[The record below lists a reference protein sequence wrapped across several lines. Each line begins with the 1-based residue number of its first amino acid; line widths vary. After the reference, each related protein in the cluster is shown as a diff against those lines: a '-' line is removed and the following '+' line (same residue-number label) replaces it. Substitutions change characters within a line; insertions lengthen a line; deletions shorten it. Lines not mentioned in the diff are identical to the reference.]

1 MLKKENFLIFLCNRA
16 NNSHDEKNK
25 KGAFHMKQLII
36 LLTILC
42 CIISCY
48 KKYDIKPE
56 IAKGTP
62 LFDLDEDNVPNDKDE
77 CPSTPAGVTVT
88 NNGCADEDGDG
99 IQDLNDK
106 CKGTPK
112 DAKINK
118 FGCSDSDDDG
128 VSDNIDECPSTA
140 TDVQVNHLGCP
151 DEDGDGIKN
160 SIDKCNSTPK
170 NALVNDYGC
179 QDNDQDGVPD
189 NIDECPNTASNS
201 LVTPTGCFD
210 KDQDGI
216 KDSIDKCLQTPQGY
230 TVNSYG
236 CSDRDND
243 GVPYNLDKCPK
254 TPISFAVDEHGCQL
268 VLHIKE
274 SLIDTDPLYITST
287 VNKNCVLSN
296 SNNCMSFS
304 NDGHYFA
311 FIEYSGWN
319 NKYVRVLDIAS
330 MKIIA
335 SFHDTEHIYSIQF
348 SSNNEFLLVCKS
360 NSIFIINV
368 STWKKSTVIKSSCC
382 DHMVLSPKGNYIAG
396 YNSSNLYIY
405 AKTGEHLTTI
415 ENIKYNSG
423 YHIVFSYDETVLS
436 TGMNI
441 YEVGIW
447 DVVAKVEGVPAGFT
461 PDNRYYISS
470 SHMYEMGSWR
480 IVSNYGANMISS
492 DGRYLVINHQRHNR
506 WHSKI
511 FEMGTWKQISQIE
524 KSTIISFSDKWIFC
538 KTEDNNL
545 IKLDKSN
552 LDIYYLYSG
561 LNRLNYKLQANHL
574 NASYNRIESDFYQKF
589 IVIDRKK
596 IQDLSNLSN
605 AEKDEFE
612 TQYEYKKRMVKRES
626 KERNIKELFEKN
638 RNIIRRER
646 VNKRMK
652 LVDQYNKK
660 LNNLLIASRKPIDNL
675 KVSFKD
681 YRADGKYF
689 PVYISHNN
697 VIPFNGIVRVS
708 RANARTFKKSIDQ
721 LTVRAEVQPTI
732 NNRKKLV
739 NIVIHNP
746 NTGNS
751 YYLAKTESYK
761 NKHIQ
766 IPPNLKATVTFNEPS
781 GNNALDAEE
790 TGNIVVEIQNNGK
803 GSAFQVA
810 TRLVASSAIRDL
822 DYPSEKIIP
831 EISPTS
837 TQQVIF
843 PLKSGLDIPEQKALF
858 TVEFDEKNGFPPDPV
873 RIKFQTRQLLQP
885 KLEIVDYI
893 IDDSSKDGK
902 IQQEEVVKTT
912 FRIQNRGQGTARE
925 VIAKVTF
932 GPNVFQALNVPME
945 YDIGSVKPNDIK
957 EFKVAFYT
965 NQRIKNKLPLTV
977 ELFEE
982 RPRFNFSKPFAFKMN
997 VKEKTVFE
1005 TVVKAKAQKIIQI
1018 TDITSPSDIDRNI
1031 PKTGISVQGVAV
1043 VIGNYD
1049 YQKVPKV
1056 EFARRDA
1063 AIMAEYLKQVF
1074 GFPSEN
1080 VITIQDATLANMID
1094 VFGSK
1099 GMATKSKISNY
1110 FSKGDEIFI
1119 YYTGHGAPGLRDKK
1133 GYLVPVDANPDN
1145 IETTGYSLE
1154 TLYSNL
1160 DQINARKKTIVID
1173 ACFSGESQSGSLFK
1187 NASPM
1192 YIKADLGHLTNG
1204 TIITSSSGKQM
1215 ASWYPE
1221 KRHSIFTYFFLKG
1234 VKNSAA
1240 KNEPITYKQ
1249 LQQYVSG
1256 AVNKISKKLYSRI
1269 QEPQFSGNLSQE
1281 VFNIKT
1287 SDQ

>member
-36 LLTILC
+36 LLTILF
-42 CIISCY
+42 CIMSCHNQY
-48 KKYDIKPE
+48 EIKPE
-56 IAKGTP
+56 ITKELH

-77 CPSTPAGVTVT
+77 CPSTPAGVNVT
-88 NNGCADEDGDG
+88 ENGCADEDDDG
-99 IQDLNDK
+99 IQDINDK

-128 VSDNIDECPSTA
+128 VSDKIDECPNTEP
-140 TDVQVNHLGCP
+140 DIQVNHLGCP
-151 DEDGDGIKN
+151 DDDGDGIKN
-160 SIDKCNSTPK
+160 SIDKCANTPK
-170 NALVNDYGC
+170 NVIVNKFGC
-179 QDNDQDGVPD
+179 QDD
-189 NIDECPNTASNS
+189 
-201 LVTPTGCFD
+201 
-210 KDQDGI
+210 DQDGI
-216 KDSIDKCLQTPQGY
+216 EDSIDKCLETPFGY
-230 TVNSYG
+230 TINSNG
-236 CSDRDND
+236 CSENDNDHD
-243 GVPYNLDKCPK
+243 GVPFYLDKCPS
-254 TPISFAVDEHGCQL
+254 TPYEFEVDDNGCKHILDINENMIDVEPIHRLYINSNAISYSSDGRYIAYISHNSVIVVYISSMKHKVIFKNVSSGIKNISF
-268 VLHIKE
+268 
-274 SLIDTDPLYITST
+274 T
-287 VNKNCVLSN
+287 
-296 SNNCMSFS
+296 F
-304 NDGHYFA
+304 
-311 FIEYSGWN
+311 N
-319 NKYVRVLDIAS
+319 NKYLCIVTHNRNIV
-330 MKIIA
+330 
-335 SFHDTEHIYSIQF
+335 F
-348 SSNNEFLLVCKS
+348 
-360 NSIFIINV
+360 INV
-368 STWKKSTVIKSSCC
+368 STWKENSRVEQQRDYYYPELII
-382 DHMVLSPKGNYIAG
+382 SPQGNYIG
-396 YNSSNLYIY
+396 YYNNRNFSNKLKIIH
-405 AKTGEHLTTI
+405 AKNGKVLMKPEDLGNYDSCI
-415 ENIKYNSG
+415 P
-423 YHIVFSYDETVLS
+423 VFSYDELYLS
-436 TGMNI
+436 VRNHI
-441 YEVGIW
+441 YEVESLNIIADVKGTPTGFTQDNQYYITSSHIYKVGTW
-447 DVVAKVEGVPAGFT
+447 DVVSYFGG
-461 PDNRYYISS
+461 DLISADS
-470 SHMYEMGSWR
+470 
-480 IVSNYGANMISS
+480 
-492 DGRYLVINHQRHNR
+492 RYLVKNNGYRNSELFEIESLNKIQKIENNIIN
-506 WHSKI
+506 
-511 FEMGTWKQISQIE
+511 
-524 KSTIISFSDKWIFC
+524 FSEKWIFC
-538 KTEDNNL
+538 STNDRIL
-545 IKLDKSN
+545 ILDKSN
-552 LDIYYLYSG
+552 LDINYLYNG
-561 LNRLNYKLQANHL
+561 FKRLDYELQANQL
-574 NASYNRIESDFYQKF
+574 AVSYNKIEFSYKNKYVAIFK
-589 IVIDRKK
+589 KK
-596 IQDLSNLSN
+596 IQEINALSS
-605 AEKDEFE
+605 EEMGEFE
-612 TQYEYKKRMVKRES
+612 TKNEYKLRIAKRKFKYDSITNTFNNKR
-626 KERNIKELFEKN
+626 KIFRK
-638 RNIIRRER
+638 ER

-652 LVDQYNKK
+652 LIEQYNEK
-660 LNNLLIASRKPIDNL
+660 LNNLLITSRKPIDDL
-675 KVSFKD
+675 KVSFEK

-689 PVYISHNN
+689 PVYISHDN

-721 LTVRAEVQPTI
+721 LSVRAEVQPTI

-751 YYLAKTESYK
+751 YYLAKTESHK
-761 NKHIQ
+761 SKHIPV
-766 IPPNLKATVTFNEPS
+766 PPNLKATVKFNEPS

-790 TGNIVVEIQNNGK
+790 TGNIVVEIQNIGK

-843 PLKSGLDIPEQKALF
+843 PLKSGLDIPEQKALL

-1005 TVVKAKAQKIIQI
+1005 TIVKAKAQKIIQI
-1018 TDITSPSDIDRNI
+1018 SDITSPSDIDRNI